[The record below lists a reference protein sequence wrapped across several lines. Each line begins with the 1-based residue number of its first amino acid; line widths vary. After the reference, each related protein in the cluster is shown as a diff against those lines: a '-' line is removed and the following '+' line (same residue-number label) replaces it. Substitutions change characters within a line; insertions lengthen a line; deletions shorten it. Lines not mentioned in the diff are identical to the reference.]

1 MLHHDGN
8 HDGEDGD
15 ERVEHHN
22 RAGLFEVVAPEEGE
36 VECEKQH
43 HDCNEDDLADD
54 GGSDLALC
62 GAASFHLALKRLQ
75 HLEGASVDDVAT
87 INDFLTGK
95 HHATGDGDATQH
107 IGAFGLAAFLVVNEV
122 RLNIF
127 VQVAS
132 LQRLSLCFEAR
143 VLEDLLVGRQGGI
156 ERMHRHTLHLLT
168 RDDLHHRR
176 RVLRQLVEVRRVHD
190 AGLIELVQLGIEQ
203 ILIGCRQP
211 WQSVLEVGKELLYHL
226 LLDGLIVFV
235 VGLQGVQQRVLL
247 ALDHLVGFVDGE
259 VELRNHRSV
268 GPRLVDAVSELLSF
282 LTRHEPNDE
291 CHGDDD
297 NGASCEEIAP
307 IIHFVAMY
315 SVHFPEMFAYYPAKI
330 QKNYSKLKKK
340 S

>member
-1 MLHHDGN
+1 
-8 HDGEDGD
+8 
-15 ERVEHHN
+15 
-22 RAGLFEVVAPEEGE
+22 
-36 VECEKQH
+36 
-43 HDCNEDDLADD
+43 
-54 GGSDLALC
+54 
-62 GAASFHLALKRLQ
+62 
-75 HLEGASVDDVAT
+75 
-87 INDFLTGK
+87 
-95 HHATGDGDATQH
+95 
-107 IGAFGLAAFLVVNEV
+107 
-122 RLNIF
+122 
-127 VQVAS
+127 
-132 LQRLSLCFEAR
+132 
-143 VLEDLLVGRQGGI
+143 
-156 ERMHRHTLHLLT
+156 MHRHALHLFS

-203 ILIGCRQP
+203 VLIGCRQP
-211 WQSVLEVGKELLYHL
+211 RQSVLEVGEKLLDHL

-297 NGASCEEIAP
+297 NGASREEIAP